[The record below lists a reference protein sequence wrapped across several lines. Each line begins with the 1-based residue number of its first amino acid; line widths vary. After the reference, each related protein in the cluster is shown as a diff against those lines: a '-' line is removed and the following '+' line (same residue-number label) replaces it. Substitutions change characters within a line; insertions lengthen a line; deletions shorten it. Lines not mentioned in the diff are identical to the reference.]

1 MTSISR
7 RGFLL
12 GATVVGGGLLVGY
25 ATTRPSRHQLAN
37 EQFGSPD
44 SPFLTTWLR
53 IDEDN
58 TVTIYVPHSEMGQG
72 VLTSVPM
79 MAADELDADWDRVN
93 VQQAPVDD
101 QFANGVLVKGF
112 AESMGVT
119 IPSFLNRMADYAT
132 LKAAQIMNMQITGGS
147 SSVRFTG
154 ELGMRTAG
162 AAARQMLVETAAA
175 QWDVPIGELKT
186 ADSYVTHNSSGRRAS
201 YGELATSASL
211 LEPPRNPVLKRPEQ
225 FTLMGRSIPRTD
237 IPAKVDGSAQFGI
250 DARPDNMLYAAVLN
264 APVFGATLASVN
276 NKTEI
281 MQRRGVKAVVELED
295 AVAVVADNYWRA
307 SQAVQALDASFNG
320 TEHDQSS
327 SESIFSGYE
336 VALDNEERQED
347 VVEGDSDT
355 ALGSADSLMT
365 ASYRVPY
372 LAHAAMEPMNCTVHV
387 TDNGI
392 DVWTGTQDNLGIR
405 GQVANVSGV
414 EETQVRLH
422 ACYLGGGFG
431 RRLPTSTNT
440 IEQATRIAM
449 QFDVPVQTLWS
460 REEDTRQ
467 DYYRPAVTS
476 RFRAGFDASG
486 NLTAW
491 ENTYI
496 GKNEPAEAAHIAYQ
510 VPNKNIRYVESPTH
524 VPFGAWRS
532 VAHSQHTF
540 FLESFTDELAW
551 QQKADPLAFRLAM
564 LTDKPRHQRVLREA
578 AEKAGWGQ
586 PLPEGRAQ
594 GIALQECF
602 GSVVAQVA
610 EISLRDDGSVK
621 VEKVVCAL
629 DCGRVVHPDN
639 AKSQIESGIIYGLTA
654 ALYGQISIESG
665 KVKESNFHDY
675 EMVHMAETPEIEA
688 ILLET
693 EGAAIGGLGEPATPP
708 IAAAVSNAIFALTGQ
723 RIRELPLKRYQF
735 LSTPQESGAR
745 NA

>member
-7 RGFLL
+7 RGFLV
-12 GATVVGGGLLVGY
+12 GATVVGGGLLMGY
-25 ATTRPSRHQLAN
+25 AATRPSRHQQAN
-37 EQFGSPD
+37 EQFGSPE

-53 IDEDN
+53 IDQDN

-79 MAADELDADWDRVN
+79 MAADELDADWDLVN
-93 VQQAPVDD
+93 VEQAPVDD

-112 AESMGVT
+112 ATSMGVT

-154 ELGMRTAG
+154 EIGMRTAG
-162 AAARQMLVETAAA
+162 AAARQMLVESAAA
-175 QWDVPIGELKT
+175 QWGVPAAELET
-186 ADSYVTHNSSGRRAS
+186 ANSFVMHSGSGRRIS
-201 YGELATSASL
+201 YGELATTASQ
-211 LEPPRNPVLKRPEQ
+211 LEPPRAPVLKRPDQ

-237 IPAKVDGSAQFGI
+237 IPAKVDGTAQFGI
-250 DARPDNMLYAAVLN
+250 DAQPENMLYAAVLN
-264 APVFGATLASVN
+264 APVFGATLAAVN
-276 NKTEI
+276 NKAAI
-281 MQRRGVKAVVELED
+281 MQRRGIQAVVELED

-307 SQAVQALDASFNG
+307 SQAVQALDVSFAG
-320 TEHDQSS
+320 TEYDQSTS
-327 SESIFSGYE
+327 DSIFAGYE
-336 VALDNEERQED
+336 VALDNEERHDD
-347 VVEGDSDT
+347 VVEGDADT
-355 ALGSADSLMT
+355 ALSDASNVIT

-405 GQVANVSGV
+405 GQVAGV
-414 EETQVRLH
+414 AEVDENQVRVH

-476 RFRAGFDASG
+476 RFRASFDSNG
-486 NLTAW
+486 NLNAW

-496 GKNEPAEAAHIAYQ
+496 GKNEPAEAAHISYG

-551 QQKADPLAFRLAM
+551 QQQMDPLAFRLSLLA
-564 LTDKPRHQRVLREA
+564 DKPRHRRVLQEA
-578 AEKAGWGQ
+578 ADRAGWGQ

-629 DCGRVVHPDN
+629 DCGRVVHPD
-639 AKSQIESGIIYGLTA
+639 
-654 ALYGQISIESG
+654 
-665 KVKESNFHDY
+665 
-675 EMVHMAETPEIEA
+675 
-688 ILLET
+688 
-693 EGAAIGGLGEPATPP
+693 
-708 IAAAVSNAIFALTGQ
+708 
-723 RIRELPLKRYQF
+723 
-735 LSTPQESGAR
+735 LSLIHI
-745 NA
+745 